1 MPKCYSTASSQPP
14 HADMKP
20 SLMLCKTTG
29 FHQFQYYSERIAT
42 GLAAMR
48 RRGPALELN
57 PTLLEGGAR
66 DLVEEFGDQQGLGR
80 AEAAAELKKAG
91 QRWKASEK
99 ALRAELAADPAADPE
114 AAASTQRPDEKP
126 KDSESDSATW
136 AEWLGG
142 LLCCCL
148 QREGH

>member
-1 MPKCYSTASSQPP
+1 
-14 HADMKP
+14 
-20 SLMLCKTTG
+20 
-29 FHQFQYYSERIAT
+29 
-42 GLAAMR
+42 MR

-66 DLVEEFGDQQGLGR
+66 DLVGEFGDQQGLCR

-91 QRWKASEK
+91 QRWKASEQ
-99 ALRAELAADPAADPE
+99 ALRAELTADCAADPE
-114 AAASTQRPDEKP
+114 AAASTEKP
-126 KDSESDSATW
+126 DAQPNESDSATL
-136 AEWLGG
+136 EWLGGLFGG